1 MKSDLM
7 PNPNIHRSPSPLV
20 SLTILI
26 FAWTLADAV
35 WSQPLIH
42 VEVLEPSLKGQEVGI
57 RTEVKGKATVP
68 SDYFLWILVHRI
80 EEQEKSWWPQG
91 QVEIDPQ
98 TFTWSKKVKF
108 GEERDIGYQFEI
120 AVITVSKE
128 EHEKLSRYWFMVKN
142 TGRSSPIKM
151 PMTAIPPTYK
161 IVKKVSH

>member
-1 MKSDLM
+1 MKT
-7 PNPNIHRSPSPLV
+7 PLFHHSKTLSFTYMRL
-20 SLTILI
+20 SLAIMVLSCS
-26 FAWTLADAV
+26 LATVV
-35 WSQPLIH
+35 WSQPLIQ
-42 VEVLEPSLKGQEVGI
+42 VEVLEPSQNGEEVGI
-57 RTEVKGKATVP
+57 RTAVKGKATIP
-68 SDYFLWILVHRI
+68 SDHFLWILVHRI

-91 QVEIDPQ
+91 HVEITPH
-98 TFTWSKKVKF
+98 TLTWSKKVKF

-151 PMTAIPPTYK
+151 PTTAIPPTYR